1 MLERRHKVAGG
12 ALCHVDVAGEQGVG
26 EAREQPADEVLVHVG
41 WQPVKLELAA
51 SEKIMES
58 NCLIL
63 NVSLSTDEMAPGSKE
78 ARQGLR
84 IANDHKPGEEG
95 GDGGGLEESARSE
108 NLLEEPTQGGQ
119 Q

>member
-1 MLERRHKVAGG
+1 MAGG

-26 EAREQPADEVLVHVG
+26 EAREQPAHEVLVHVG
-41 WQPVKLELAA
+41 WQPVKLEQAA
-51 SEKIMES
+51 SDKKMES

-63 NVSLSTDEMAPGSKE
+63 DVSLSSDEMAPGSKE

-84 IANDHKPGEEG
+84 ISNDHKPGEEG

-119 Q
+119 H

>member
-1 MLERRHKVAGG
+1 
-12 ALCHVDVAGEQGVG
+12 
-26 EAREQPADEVLVHVG
+26 
-41 WQPVKLELAA
+41 
-51 SEKIMES
+51 MES

-63 NVSLSTDEMAPGSKE
+63 DVSLSEEMAPGSKE

-108 NLLEEPTQGGQ
+108 NLLEEPSQGGQ

>member
-1 MLERRHKVAGG
+1 
-12 ALCHVDVAGEQGVG
+12 
-26 EAREQPADEVLVHVG
+26 
-41 WQPVKLELAA
+41 
-51 SEKIMES
+51 
-58 NCLIL
+58 
-63 NVSLSTDEMAPGSKE
+63 MAPGSKE

-95 GDGGGLEESARSE
+95 GDGSGLEESARSE

>member
-1 MLERRHKVAGG
+1 MAWG

-51 SEKIMES
+51 SDKKMES

-63 NVSLSTDEMAPGSKE
+63 DVSLSEEMAPGSKE
-78 ARQGLR
+78 ARQ
-84 IANDHKPGEEG
+84 
-95 GDGGGLEESARSE
+95 
-108 NLLEEPTQGGQ
+108 
-119 Q
+119 

>member
-1 MLERRHKVAGG
+1 MAGG

-26 EAREQPADEVLVHVG
+26 EAREQPADEVYVHVG

-51 SEKIMES
+51 SDKKMES

-63 NVSLSTDEMAPGSKE
+63 DVSQSEEMAPWSKE

-119 Q
+119 H